1 MIAPMRARASDFP
14 SCAVLSASMAERSR
28 SRARSRGGHSFTVRL
43 PLDCR
48 SLDARAIAPA
58 KIETIPRHGAAIGAD
73 IRHEEEMVKKIA

>member
-1 MIAPMRARASDFP
+1 MRGLVGLHGGTITVES
-14 SCAVLSASMAERSR
+14 AVK
-28 SRARSRGGHSFTVRL
+28 RGASFTVRL